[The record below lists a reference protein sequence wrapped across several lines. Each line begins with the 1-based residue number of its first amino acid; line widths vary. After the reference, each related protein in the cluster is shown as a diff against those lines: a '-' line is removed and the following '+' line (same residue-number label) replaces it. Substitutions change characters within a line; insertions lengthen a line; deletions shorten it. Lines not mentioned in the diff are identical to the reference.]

1 KSRGGAGSCLPSIVV
16 VALGEP
22 GVPLTCCAKAGDV
35 ASMSS
40 AQAETVSMP
49 ALIIVIPRVRTHGAS
64 TSSNAQNGFARLS
77 FRATS
82 RCRDSMRPEV
92 NAYRTDTRS
101 PQRIEERAGI
111 GVAWQD
117 PDELLGIAGRRRA
130 VAGVARDGDQG

>member
-1 KSRGGAGSCLPSIVV
+1 MMSSTFGAPFGGTMRGAHQAFDCRALSLITPPNFGGGAGSCLPSIVV

-92 NAYRTDTRS
+92 NAQPQDRHHRNESRS
-101 PQRIEERAGI
+101 
-111 GVAWQD
+111 
-117 PDELLGIAGRRRA
+117 
-130 VAGVARDGDQG
+130 